1 LALVEI
7 FARRFRDGGRRGE
20 IDDCFRALLWGNC
33 KELGEPCEAR
43 DRAAALIADAGRDE
57 AGMQAIGGD
66 PRAMQASVATARLS
80 PHAPNPCGHDS
91 KPNDESGDHDA
102 SSAPH
107 FTRNAA
113 RMDAMKP
120 LTLR

>member
-1 LALVEI
+1 MIIELSLWHDCRAVAGK
-7 FARRFRDGGRRGE
+7 FRDRRFVDVATATQRRAGRRGY
-20 IDDCFRALLWGNC
+20 
-33 KELGEPCEAR
+33 
-43 DRAAALIADAGRDE
+43 LIVAGR
-57 AGMQAIGGD
+57 Q
-66 PRAMQASVATARLS
+66 RCHRRLS

-113 RMDAMKP
+113 RMDAMKT